1 MGLLKHLLFWPVT
14 GPTFLTRF
22 SMEKVLE
29 TARDQLTDTT
39 PVREDLLSLQME
51 FEVGQI
57 SEEEFLRREQGL
69 MRRFREVREWQERF
83 GMAVRGGPVRVAS
96 DQE

>member
-14 GPTFLTRF
+14 GTTFLTRF